1 MSTKVNKQILA
12 TLNSATEA
20 KSELVA
26 ASKDPKEK
34 LSNYMVSAVVLGA
47 DLTEKQFG
55 SCRSYLKTHHVPKG
69 TINQIA
75 RFMAPNDGNER
86 LLELFKGCES
96 KSLDDRLEHLE
107 TLHIVSYAQLR
118 KACIVV
124 SDEAID
130 KKLAKQ
136 LSDMNSDRVEAIVT
150 MASKIR
156 HESMANDQAEDMNAK
171 QSDLVNLS
179 TKRKAIKVA

>member
-1 MSTKVNKQILA
+1 MSTKLNKQILA
-12 TLNSATEA
+12 TLNFAKEA
-20 KSELVA
+20 KDQLVA

-47 DLTEKQFG
+47 DLTEKQFEG
-55 SCRSYLKTHHVPKG
+55 CRSYLKTHHVPKG

-96 KSLDDRLEHLE
+96 KSLEDRLEHLE
-107 TLHIVSYAQLR
+107 TLHIVS
-118 KACIVV
+118 CIVV

-136 LSDMNSDRVEAIVT
+136 LSDMNSDRVEAIVN
-150 MASKIR
+150 MAKFMR
-156 HESMANDQAEDMNAK
+156 LEKMANDQADDMNAK
-171 QSDLVNLS
+171 QSKLAKISV
-179 TKRKAIKVA
+179 KRKAKKELLLGVVD

>member
-1 MSTKVNKQILA
+1 MSTKVNKQILS
-12 TLNSATEA
+12 TLNLAKEA
-20 KSELVA
+20 KAKLVS
-26 ASKDPKEK
+26 ASKEPKQE

-47 DLTEKQFG
+47 HLTEKQFEG
-55 SCRSYLKTHHVPKG
+55 CRTYLKTNNVPKG

-86 LLELFKGCES
+86 LLELFKDCQS
-96 KSLDDRLEHLE
+96 KSLDDMLEHLE
-107 TLHIVSYAQLR
+107 TLHIVSYSQLR

-156 HESMANDQAEDMNAK
+156 HENMANDQADDMIAK
-171 QSDLVNLS
+171 QSELAKIS
-179 TKRKAIKVA
+179 SKRKAIKVA

>member
-1 MSTKVNKQILA
+1 M
-12 TLNSATEA
+12 
-20 KSELVA
+20 
-26 ASKDPKEK
+26 
-34 LSNYMVSAVVLGA
+34 
-47 DLTEKQFG
+47 
-55 SCRSYLKTHHVPKG
+55 
-69 TINQIA
+69 
-75 RFMAPNDGNER
+75 
-86 LLELFKGCES
+86 
-96 KSLDDRLEHLE
+96 
-107 TLHIVSYAQLR
+107 R

>member
-1 MSTKVNKQILA
+1 MSTKVNKQMLA
-12 TLNSATEA
+12 TLNSAKEA
-20 KSELVA
+20 KDQLVEV
-26 ASKDPKEK
+26 SKDPKEK

-47 DLTEKQFG
+47 RLTEKQFEG
-55 SCRSYLKTHHVPKG
+55 CRSYLKTHHVPKG

-86 LLELFKGCES
+86 LLELFKDCES
-96 KSLDDRLEHLE
+96 KSLDDMLEHLE

-136 LSDMNSDRVEAIVT
+136 LSDMTSTRVDAIVH
-150 MASKIR
+150 MAKFMR
-156 HESMANDQAEDMNAK
+156 HERMANEQAEEMLAK
-171 QSDLVNLS
+171 QSELATIS

>member
-1 MSTKVNKQILA
+1 MSTKVNKQILS
-12 TLNSATEA
+12 TLNLAKEA
-20 KSELVA
+20 KAKLVE
-26 ASKDPKEK
+26 ASKEPKQE

-47 DLTEKQFG
+47 HLTEKQFEG
-55 SCRSYLKTHHVPKG
+55 CRSYLKTNNVPKG

-86 LLELFKGCES
+86 LLELFKDCQS
-96 KSLDDRLEHLE
+96 KSLDDMLEHLE
-107 TLHIVSYAQLR
+107 TLHIVSYSQLR

-156 HESMANDQAEDMNAK
+156 HENMANDQADDMIAK
-171 QSDLVNLS
+171 QSELAKIS
-179 TKRKAIKVA
+179 SKRKAIKVA

>member
-12 TLNSATEA
+12 TLNFA
-20 KSELVA
+20 KDAKAQLVA

-150 MASKIR
+150 MASNIR
-156 HESMANDQAEDMNAK
+156 HEKMANDQADDMNAK
-171 QSDLVNLS
+171 QSELAKIS